1 MGMQNRNV
9 PRHVCDISLNSAFTV
24 DLYIYK
30 TMSTPPKVSLVPE
43 TAPTENTDPI
53 PAQIGTEPATL
64 AAFRAN
70 NPSGSNGKRPARES
84 PLLDPGR
91 IPILSTTF

>member
-9 PRHVCDISLNSAFTV
+9 PRHV

-43 TAPTENTDPI
+43 TAPLENTDPT
-53 PAQIGTEPATL
+53 PGPSGTEPATL

-84 PLLDPGR
+84 LLLHVDR
-91 IPILSTTF
+91 VLITSTTF